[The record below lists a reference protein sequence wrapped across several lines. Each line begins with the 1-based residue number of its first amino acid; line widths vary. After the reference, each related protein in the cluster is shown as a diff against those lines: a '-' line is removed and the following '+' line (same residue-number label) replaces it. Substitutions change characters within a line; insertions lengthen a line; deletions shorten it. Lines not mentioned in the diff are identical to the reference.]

1 MLHMGIE
8 QATVE
13 AGSVLMASLLFR
25 ELKMKKCASILM
37 AKWFFLYFCLLLE
50 DLPHDEGL
58 V

>member
-13 AGSVLMASLLFR
+13 AGSVLMASVLSR

-37 AKWFFLYFCLLLE
+37 AKWFFLCFRLLLE
-50 DLPHDEGL
+50 DLPYDEDL